1 MPTKELPDTYRIDDT
16 SFPESFG
23 AQMLHPFQR

>member
-1 MPTKELPDTYRIDDT
+1 MPYDYGIEDT

-23 AQMLHPFQR
+23 AQMLYPFQR